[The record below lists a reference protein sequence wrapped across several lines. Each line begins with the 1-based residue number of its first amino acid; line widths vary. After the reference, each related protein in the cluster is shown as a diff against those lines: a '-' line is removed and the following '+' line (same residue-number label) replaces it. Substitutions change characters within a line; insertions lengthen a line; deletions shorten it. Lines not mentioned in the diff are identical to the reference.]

1 MEIVKLIPEQEKMF
15 IDMNSLK
22 ELDKSIYN
30 NELKSIAEDAGSQLE
45 LKFEPKFGIHKQY
58 T

>member
-30 NELKSIAEDAGSQLE
+30 NELKSIAEDAGS
-45 LKFEPKFGIHKQY
+45 
-58 T
+58 